1 MKEGAIV
8 YGKTICF
15 LFFAITM
22 VFLVLQAEGAN
33 WIYMGI
39 DEVIGIEWSYDLE
52 TVAELPTG
60 IMKVRI
66 LKEYSDEG
74 RKKEIQWRISEGL
87 DVKGYDTLS
96 KDFSLCEVNCI
107 TREYRLVEISYHSTD
122 GKVLYSHSF
131 KPQPSEGWRPVPPGT
146 MAERLYEAICP
157 PQEKK

>member
-1 MKEGAIV
+1 MMKII
-8 YGKTICF
+8 YLLLT
-15 LFFAITM
+15 AITM
-22 VFLVLQAEGAN
+22 VFLVLQAEGAD

-87 DVKGYDTLS
+87 DTKGYDTLS
-96 KDFSLCEVNCI
+96 HDLSLCEVNCT
-107 TREYRLVEISYHSTD
+107 TREYRLAEISYHFTD
-122 GKVLYSHSF
+122 GKVLYSNSF

-146 MAERLYEAICP
+146 MAERLYEAVCP